1 MRKQSLYLNELHQ
14 QINKT
19 MMKKLSKFLLSA
31 AVLFMGAACTTD
43 TTEDLGVQINA
54 NGVGKTTIKL
64 SLEQSRTHLGEKAEG
79 VYPLYWST
87 GDQIAV
93 NGVTSAALTESSN
106 GNADAYFSF
115 ESAVERPFNIV
126 YPAPSEEAYI
136 VTETQKET
144 VKEIDPATGAEVEVE
159 KDVEVEVPLY
169 PVTFLAKQTYTP
181 GSFANG
187 AAPMYGYA
195 EVITTDAS
203 TPETANTEE
212 GGGSTED
219 LTTAIQLQHL
229 AGALCFK
236 VKGANSEVLSKMVV
250 TSHTDGLAGTF
261 YVRCSTG
268 ALVVKEGSTTNQIE
282 MSFGEGLA
290 LKADEATPI
299 YVAVPAGS
307 YGAITAQLVTTDNKV
322 MVVKFSTYG
331 EKAFKAGTVREFG
344 EFIFAENST
353 EANEEGVFEIYTVAD
368 LQKFAKIAPVFAPRT
383 EAKLMADIDMTG
395 VEWTPIDGFIHTFNG
410 NSKSIKGLSA
420 PLFGVGEAKI
430 HDLTLTDVAIE
441 VSSNL
446 YTGTLANVINN
457 GAVVN
462 CSVSGSL
469 IYHQV
474 APNGVAVGGIVGKVN
489 GCEFTNNTNRV
500 NITVVGEMT
509 EDIIN
514 NYILRVGGLAATLE
528 NPAGKMEKSY
538 NYGTINITKDIDRTS
553 IGGLIGFVDAALHM
567 DDCHNHGKMVLAA
580 NIQGDSFCT
589 FAGIAGSIDAGFNT
603 VNPTFTVTNCSNNG
617 AIIFGEEGGEDKVP
631 TAGSTSGAITHLGGL
646 FAFTRDTEED
656 YYDVKLEN
664 CTNNGNIDVNIVS
677 SAGAALKVGG
687 FFTQITTDLTMTN
700 CHNNGNIG
708 FTRTVTEG
716 ANSSM
721 FIGGL
726 IAHIVGV
733 NAEDSLFSISNSS
746 NKGKLYTSKNI
757 HNTGVLYSGGLTG
770 YVSGKSR
777 LSVSNVSNSGD
788 FHFANKTE
796 TSNLY
801 IGGLS
806 GYIMATE
813 LTVSGFTNDGDIT
826 ADVTMGTANN
836 NTYFGGIIG
845 HNGSTK
851 NIKLENLINN
861 GTLTATGACSRY
873 MFAGIVAST
882 GNDMTLDNCSNTGD
896 MYFENKQDFNIAHLW
911 YGGIM
916 ACILDH
922 EEHETVTLNSCTNSG
937 DITLKNTTVSGA
949 MGVAGIAGQLEYRTN
964 NTYYGSVVAT
974 DCVNEGDILVEN
986 SAGLANFSVGGLVS
1000 ATTIGA
1006 SGEGKTILY
1015 NPVQNG
1021 NITVKHT
1028 GTDNSVHLAVG
1039 GLIGTFVNGTI
1050 AKNASG
1056 KKGSVTGNFE
1066 VTTSS
1071 TSGPRWRSLGG
1082 VVGAIDGNVKISDVD
1097 VLASGTNSITLNLSN
1112 MAGGLY
1118 LGGVAG
1124 FCNEGSTIDLSN
1136 ITNNMPVNASAE
1148 TTTAASVIVGGL
1160 VSFVYTKVTSA
1171 SFKNMTNNGAVT
1183 VNLGEVATETYI
1195 SGGFGNVSSAIS
1207 ATDITNSGTIDVTA
1221 STKLSS
1227 TLDLGG
1233 IVGKNGS
1240 AHGNYKNLT
1249 NNGAITVHK
1258 GAGSYNAIYLGGIAG
1273 GQPATENATHTH
1285 YNCVNNGD
1293 ITIEK
1298 GITCGGN
1305 IRLGGCIAWVK
1316 AGYCDKIKNTGD
1328 INMHA
1333 NTSGKRQILLG
1344 GVFGYNAGTTVTME
1358 GADGGYI
1365 NTGHINVTGGTP
1377 GSTNDFATAIGG
1389 VIGTF
1394 YGNFKNGINTGNITF
1409 TGDYGT
1415 NKSCIGGILGHS
1427 TSAGT
1432 ISDCKQ
1438 YGDILVYPATKPADT
1453 LYGDVT
1459 GVITGSARVE
1469 TNGNTAGTAVVRNCQ
1484 LGGRLGTAIVQGEED
1499 SDGNTVSGPNWKIFT
1514 ADNFYENIYR
1524 GANSWAEGSDYDGCT
1539 FLSAAPTLPW

>member
-1 MRKQSLYLNELHQ
+1 
-14 QINKT
+14 
-19 MMKKLSKFLLSA
+19 MKKLSKFLLSA

-93 NGVTSAALTESSN
+93 NGVTSAALTEEFN
-106 GNADAYFSF
+106 GNVNAYFSF

-136 VTETQKET
+136 ITETQKET
-144 VKEIDPATGAEVEVE
+144 VKEIDPATGAEVEVK
-159 KDVEVEVPLY
+159 KDVEVQVPLY
-169 PVTFLAKQTYTP
+169 PVTFPAKQTYAP

-212 GGGSTED
+212 GGGSTEE

-282 MSFGEGLA
+282 ISFGKGLA

-322 MVVKFSTYG
+322 MVVKFSAYG
-331 EKAFKAGTVREFG
+331 EKGFKAGTVREFG
-344 EFIFAENST
+344 EFTFAENST
-353 EANEEGVFEIYTVAD
+353 EATEEGVFEIYTVAD

-383 EAKLMADIDMTG
+383 EAKLMATIDMTG

-410 NSKSIKGLSA
+410 NNNAIKGLSA

-446 YTGTLANVINN
+446 YTGTLANIINN

-462 CSVSGSL
+462 CSASGSL
-469 IYHQV
+469 IYHQA
-474 APNGVAVGGIVGKVN
+474 APSGVAVGGLVGKVN

-500 NITVVGEMT
+500 NITVIGEMT
-509 EDIIN
+509 EDN
-514 NYILRVGGLAATLE
+514 LNDYILRVGGLAATLE
-528 NPAGKMEKSY
+528 NPVGKMEKSY
-538 NYGTINITKDIDRTS
+538 NYGTINITKDVDRLS
-553 IGGLIGFVDAALHM
+553 VGGLIGFVDAALHM
-567 DDCHNHGKMVLAA
+567 DDCHNHGKMLLAA
-580 NIQGDSFCT
+580 NLQGKSFST
-589 FAGIAGSIDAGFNT
+589 FAGISGSIDAGFNT
-603 VNPTFTVTNCSNNG
+603 ANPTFTVTNCSNNG
-617 AIIFGEEGGEDKVP
+617 AIIFGEEGGEGSIP
-631 TAGSTSGAITHLGGL
+631 TVGKTVYFTHLGGL
-646 FAFTRDTEED
+646 FCYTRDTEKD

-664 CTNNGNIDVNIVS
+664 CTNNGDIDVNAV
-677 SAGAALKVGG
+677 SAGSHIKLGG

-700 CHNNGNIG
+700 CHNNGKIG
-708 FTRTVTEG
+708 FTRSVTEG
-716 ANSSM
+716 ASGTM
-721 FIGGL
+721 YIGGL
-726 IAHIVGV
+726 IAHIVGS
-733 NAEDSLFSISNSS
+733 NDETSLFSLINCS
-746 NKGKLYTSKNI
+746 NKGELYTSKNI
-757 HNTGVLYSGGLTG
+757 YNAGILYSGGVAG
-770 YVSGKSR
+770 YVSSASH
-777 LSVSNVSNSGD
+777 LSLTNFSNSGALN
-788 FHFANKTE
+788 FANKIKD
-796 TSNLY
+796 SNIY
-801 IGGLS
+801 IGSLS
-806 GYIMATE
+806 GYLAGNE

-826 ADVTMGTANN
+826 ADVTLDELSN
-836 NTYFGGIIG
+836 NTYIGGIIG
-845 HNGSTK
+845 HNGSKK
-851 NIKLENLINN
+851 NNKFENVVNN
-861 GTLTATGACSRY
+861 GDITATGASNRF
-873 MFAGIVAST
+873 MFAGIVASIAY
-882 GNDMTLDNCSNTGD
+882 DMTLDNCSNTGA
-896 MYFENKQDFNIAHLW
+896 MYFENKQDFDIAHLW

-916 ACILDH
+916 ACILNSK
-922 EEHETVTLNSCTNSG
+922 EHETVTLNSCTNSG

-949 MGVAGIAGQLEYRTN
+949 MGVAGIAGQLEYRSN

-986 SAGLANFSVGGLVS
+986 SAGKGNFSVGGLVS
-1000 ATTIGA
+1000 ATTKGA

-1015 NPVQNG
+1015 NPVQKG

-1028 GTDNSVHLAVG
+1028 GTDASVHSAVG

-1066 VTTSS
+1066 VTTSNS
-1071 TSGPRWRSLGG
+1071 SGPQWRSLGG
-1082 VVGAIDGNVKISDVD
+1082 IVGAIDGNVKISDVD
-1097 VLASGTNSITLNLSN
+1097 VLASGTNSITLNLSD

-1148 TTTAASVIVGGL
+1148 TTTTGSVMVGGL
-1160 VSFVYTKVTSA
+1160 VSYVYTNITSA
-1171 SFKNMTNNGAVT
+1171 SFSNMTNNGAVT
-1183 VNLGEVATETYI
+1183 VNLGEVATATYV
-1195 SGGFGNVSSAIS
+1195 SGGFGLASSAIS

-1221 STKLSS
+1221 STKLSG
-1227 TLDLGG
+1227 LLNLGG
-1233 IVGKNGS
+1233 IVGQNSG

-1258 GAGSYNAIYLGGIAG
+1258 GAGSYNGIYLGGIAG

-1293 ITIEK
+1293 ITIEE

-1333 NTSGKRQILLG
+1333 NTTAGSRQILLG
-1344 GVFGYNAGTTVTME
+1344 GVFGYNAGSGVTME

-1365 NTGHINVTGGTP
+1365 NTGNINVKGGTP
-1377 GSTNDFATAIGG
+1377 GSTNTFATVIGG

-1415 NKSCIGGILGHS
+1415 SKSCIGGILGHS
-1427 TSAGT
+1427 TSVGT

-1438 YGDILVYPATKPADT
+1438 YGDILVYPETKPTDT

-1469 TNGNTAGTAVVRNCQ
+1469 TNGSTAGTAIVRNCQ
-1484 LGGRLGTAIVQGEED
+1484 LGGRLGTAIVDGEED
-1499 SDGNTVSGPNWKIFT
+1499 ADGIITSGPNWKIFT